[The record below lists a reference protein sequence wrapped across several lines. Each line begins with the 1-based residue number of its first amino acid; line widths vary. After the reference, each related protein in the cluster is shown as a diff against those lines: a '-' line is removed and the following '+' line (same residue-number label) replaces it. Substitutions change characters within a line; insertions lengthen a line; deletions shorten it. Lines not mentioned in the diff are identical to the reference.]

1 MQVAERR
8 NTPRQS
14 PQQST
19 AEQQREQLVSTI
31 GGAYR
36 EMPGLCLTLNQ
47 AARLFGLRDVTCRVV
62 LEDLV
67 KKGSLRR
74 VRNGQYASPQS

>member
-1 MQVAERR
+1 MQAAERR
-8 NTPRQS
+8 HAPRQS
-14 PQQST
+14 PHQS
-19 AEQQREQLVSTI
+19 AGEPQREQLVSTI
-31 GGAYR
+31 VGAYR

-47 AARLFGLRDVTCRVV
+47 AARLFGLRDVTCHIV

-74 VRNGQYASPQS
+74 ARNGQYASPEA

>member
-1 MQVAERR
+1 MQAAERR
-8 NTPRQS
+8 HAPRQS
-14 PQQST
+14 PRQS
-19 AEQQREQLVSTI
+19 AGEPQREQLVSTI
-31 GGAYR
+31 VGAYR

-47 AARLFGLRDVTCRVV
+47 AARLFGLRDVTCHIV

-74 VRNGQYASPQS
+74 ARNGQYASPEA